1 VPSLFKRKDA
11 DAADSVAED
20 TEPVEESA
28 PKAGAKAYTAAKGR
42 PTPKRKE
49 AQRRT
54 AEPPPTD
61 RKEAARRLRDRQRT
75 ERVEARQKM
84 MAGDEKYLPA
94 RDKGPERALTRD
106 IVDSR
111 RNVAGY
117 FLLVALVILLGSS
130 GVMPPIIQLG
140 AQLLWVVVFVVVII
154 DSVLLA
160 RRVRKLVKERHPK
173 STVKFGSLYWYA
185 IMRSIAFR
193 RMRMP
198 APQKKIGE
206 QV

>member
-1 VPSLFKRKDA
+1 VPSLFKRRDA
-11 DAADSVAED
+11 EATDSAADEPEPADDAAP
-20 TEPVEESA
+20 T
-28 PKAGAKAYTAAKGR
+28 KAYTASKGR

-54 AEPPPTD
+54 AEPPPAD

-84 MAGDEKYLPA
+84 MAGDEKFLPA
-94 RDKGPERALTRD
+94 RDRGPERGLTRD
-106 IVDSR
+106 IVDAR

-130 GVMPPIIQLG
+130 GVMPPIVQLG
-140 AQLLWVVVFVVVII
+140 AQLLWVVVFVVVIV

-160 RRVRKLVKERHPK
+160 RRVRKLVRERYPK
-173 STVKFGSLYWYA
+173 STVKVGSLYWYA

-198 APQKKIGE
+198 SPRKKIGE

>member
-1 VPSLFKRKDA
+1 MPSLFKRKDA
-11 DAADSVAED
+11 TDSVAEEP
-20 TEPVEESA
+20 EPVEEDA
-28 PKAGAKAYTAAKGR
+28 PKPGARGYTPGKGR

-61 RKEAARRLRDRQRT
+61 RKEAAKRLRDRQRD
-75 ERVEARQKM
+75 ERIEARQKM
-84 MAGDEKYLPA
+84 MAGDERYLPA

-106 IVDSR
+106 IVDAR
-111 RNVAGY
+111 RNIAGY
-117 FLLVALVILLGSS
+117 FLLVALIILLGSS
-130 GVMPPIIQLG
+130 GVMPPAIQLG

-154 DSVLLA
+154 DSVLLSLK
-160 RRVRKLVKERHPK
+160 VRKLVKERHPK
-173 STVKFGSLYWYA
+173 TTIRFGSLYWYA

-198 APQKKIGE
+198 SPQKKIGD

>member
-1 VPSLFKRKDA
+1 MPSLFKRRDA
-11 DAADSVAED
+11 EAADSVAEEA
-20 TEPVEESA
+20 EPAEESA
-28 PKAGAKAYTAAKGR
+28 PKAGAKAFTPGKGR

-106 IVDSR
+106 IVDAR

-154 DSVLLA
+154 DSVLLSRKV
-160 RRVRKLVKERHPK
+160 RRLVKERYPK

-198 APQKKIGE
+198 SPRKKIGE

>member
-1 VPSLFKRKDA
+1 VPSLFKRRPD
-11 DAADSVAED
+11 DAATASDDAPEPAED
-20 TEPVEESA
+20 DA
-28 PKAGAKAYTAAKGR
+28 PRAGVKAYTPGKGR

-54 AEPPPTD
+54 AEPPPSD

-75 ERVEARQKM
+75 ERIEARQKM

-94 RDKGPERALTRD
+94 RDRGPERALTRD
-106 IVDSR
+106 IVDAR

-130 GVMPPIIQLG
+130 GVMPPVVQLA
-140 AQLLWVVVFVVVII
+140 AQLLWVLVFVVVII

-160 RRVRKLVKERHPK
+160 RKVRKLVKERYPK
-173 STVKFGSLYWYA
+173 TTVRFGSLYWYA

-198 APQKKIGE
+198 SPRRKIGE
-206 QV
+206 KV